1 MVAGSETVGG
11 WLHNP
16 LNVEPKEIK
25 KFPPHHGNFTRVDP
39 IRTIDRASATFGA
52 LEEIV
57 KPFLEDNLGKVPGA
71 CKSSKEFAAHC
82 EISPVN

>member
-1 MVAGSETVGG
+1 MVAGPETVGS

-25 KFPPHHGNFTRVDP
+25 KFPPHHGNFTRIDP

-57 KPFLEDNLGKVPGA
+57 KPLLEDILSEIPGTRE
-71 CKSSKEFAAHC
+71 SSKEFTTHC
-82 EISPVN
+82 EISPVH